1 MAGQKELGIGALAKA
16 AGTGVETVRFYEKIG
31 ILPPPPRSSAN
42 YRRYGGEHVRRL
54 VFVRRMRELGFSLDT
69 VRAML
74 ALSDHPAAPC
84 EQVDRLV
91 ATQLLEVERK
101 IADLQRLRQELAN
114 LSRACEGGLSV
125 ADCRIVEALLP

>member
-84 EQVDRLV
+84 EQV
-91 ATQLLEVERK
+91 ERK